1 MQLVVDGLTD
11 MPQHVTGAMYTLNT
25 LCPSDA
31 ISLNK
36 SVDSMRFDHT
46 ILLSMAEGYRRGIN
60 WKATP
65 GATLN
70 GELAEHLFGERWMCG
85 RSNTASPDV
94 YAGDFEW
101 HL

>member
-11 MPQHVTGAMYTLNT
+11 MPQHVTGAMFTLHT

-31 ISLNK
+31 ISLNII
-36 SVDSMRFDHT
+36 VDSIRFDRT

-70 GELAEHLFGERWMCG
+70 GELAEHLFGER
-85 RSNTASPDV
+85 
-94 YAGDFEW
+94 
-101 HL
+101 